1 MKYAI
6 SSISIS
12 NYRQY
17 KGTQV
22 LDFTNDKIKNV
33 SLILGKNGAG
43 KSNLLNAITW
53 CLYGIEIHKSKDSH
67 DSSGMPV
74 INTTALKALKVN
86 QNISAEVEIHLDTD
100 TGPWTIKRTLDG
112 GKTGLGEL
120 YISDSSKLKV
130 VHPVYGQDKI
140 DTGDD
145 TQILINNLLP
155 EALKN
160 FFFIDGEQLRE
171 FFKVSTPENIAKAI
185 DIVSQL
191 ELVYKAADHLSKVEN
206 ALRKNVKNST
216 PQLDKV
222 QGNIDK
228 TQKKIEEIK
237 STIKTTEK
245 AKEKDHEEIA
255 RVKEFLKSHN
265 SSVIASLENERQNL
279 ESDIKK
285 INEQLRKKEYQR
297 NSYLVEIA
305 PFIYLKKEI
314 EQTYKI
320 IEEKVD
326 KGELPPRIKE
336 TFIKE
341 LLEKGRCI
349 CGNELQGEA
358 KKTLEEYSKKVT
370 LSELSEISIV
380 GKTTIED
387 IFTSIK
393 EFPEKIDVYNEEI
406 QEFKDQLEK
415 KERRMEHI
423 SDEVRKYDVAEVK
436 RYEDRR
442 EELSR
447 LIAKN
452 EQLLILQNSD
462 LTTYVNILNE
472 LKEEEERELSKD
484 KKNNALKERLTLVHS
499 ALNVLADTENIIKTK
514 IRKQVEKSLNE
525 NFKTLIRKKTAF
537 SSITIDE
544 NYDVKVHHIDGYNVI
559 NDLSAG
565 EYLILGL
572 SFMSALMT
580 ISGFQAPVIIDTPL
594 GKIDDEHREYI
605 TTELPRFLAGTQLIL
620 LVTPTEYDHNVE
632 GNLSKYLISDNFY
645 RIMENKDQTEST
657 VGRYHGNDA

>member
-6 SSISIS
+6 SSISIK

-17 KGTQV
+17 HGTQV
-22 LDFTNDKIKNV
+22 LDFTFDKTNNV

-53 CLYGIEIHKSKDSH
+53 CLYGIEIHKSKDNH

-74 INTTALKALKVN
+74 INTSALKKLQNN
-86 QNISAEVEIHLDTD
+86 QSISAEVVIHLSTD
-100 TGPWTIKRTLDG
+100 IGPWIIKRTLDG
-112 GKTGLGEL
+112 GKSGLGDL
-120 YISDSSKLKV
+120 YFNDTSKLTV

-191 ELVYKAADHLSKVEN
+191 ELVYKASDHLSKVEN
-206 ALRKNVKNST
+206 NLRKSVKNST
-216 PQLDKV
+216 PQLERV
-222 QGNIDK
+222 QRNIEL
-228 TQKKIEEIK
+228 TQKKIDELKI
-237 STIKTTEK
+237 TIKTTEK
-245 AKEKDHEEIA
+245 QKEKDHEEIA
-255 RVKEFLKSHN
+255 KVKEFLKTHN
-265 SSVIASLENERQNL
+265 SAVIASLEKERQSL
-279 ESDIKK
+279 ESDIHKL
-285 INEQLRKKEYQR
+285 NEQISRKEYQR

-314 EQTYKI
+314 EQAYKI
-320 IEEKVD
+320 IEEKVER
-326 KGELPPRIKE
+326 GELPPRIKE

-349 CGNELQGEA
+349 CGSELTGEA
-358 KKTLEEYSKKVT
+358 RKTLEEYRKKVT

-387 IFTSIK
+387 IFSGIR
-393 EFPEKIDVYNEEI
+393 EFPEKIDSFNGEI
-406 QEFKDQLEK
+406 KEFKDQLEK
-415 KERRMEHI
+415 KERRMELI
-423 SDEVRKYDVAEVK
+423 SEEVKEYNVAEVR
-436 RYEDRR
+436 RYEERR
-442 EELSR
+442 EELNR

-452 EQLLILQNSD
+452 EQLLILQNCD
-462 LTTYVNILNE
+462 LTTLGTT
-472 LKEEEERELSKD
+472 LKDLKDEEDRELSKD
-484 KKNNALKERLTLVHS
+484 KKNNSLKERLTLVQS
-499 ALNVLADTENIIKTK
+499 SLKVLANTEKIIKTK
-514 IRKQVEKSLNE
+514 IRKQVEKNLNE
-525 NFKTLIRKKTAF
+525 NFRTLIRKKTAF
-537 SSITIDE
+537 SSITIDD

-620 LVTPTEYDHNVE
+620 LVTPTEYDNNVKA
-632 GNLSKYLISDNFY
+632 NLSRYLLNDNFY
-645 RIMENKDQTEST
+645 RISENKDQTEST
-657 VGRYHGNDA
+657 VGRYDGN

>member
-6 SSISIS
+6 SSISLS

-17 KGTQV
+17 SGTQV
-22 LDFTNDKIKNV
+22 LDFKIDKIKNV

-53 CLYGIEIHKSKDSH
+53 CLYGIEIHKSKDKY

-74 INTTALKALKVN
+74 INTSALKRLKNN
-86 QNISAEVEIHLDTD
+86 QNITAEVIIHLITD

-112 GKTGLGEL
+112 GKSALGDFYFDEA
-120 YISDSSKLKV
+120 SKLTV
-130 VHPVYGQDKI
+130 IHPVYGQDKI
-140 DTGDD
+140 DKGDD

-171 FFKVSTPENIAKAI
+171 FFKISTPENIAKAI

-206 ALRKNVKNST
+206 NLRKSVKNST
-216 PQLDKV
+216 PQLEKV
-222 QGNIDK
+222 QKNIES
-228 TQKKIEEIK
+228 TQKKSLELK
-237 STIKTTEK
+237 STIKQIEK
-245 AKEKDHEEIA
+245 QKEKDHEEIA
-255 RVKEFLKSHN
+255 KVKEFLKTHN
-265 SSVIASLENERQNL
+265 STVIASLENERQLL
-279 ESDIKK
+279 EIDISKLK
-285 INEQLRKKEYQR
+285 EQIRKKEYQR

-320 IEEKVD
+320 MEEKVE
-326 KGELPPRIKE
+326 KGELPPKIKE

-341 LLEKGRCI
+341 LLEKGHCI
-349 CGNELQGEA
+349 CGNELIGA
-358 KKTLEEYSKKVT
+358 ARKTLEEYSKKVT

-387 IFTSIK
+387 IFSSLN
-393 EFPEKIDVYNEEI
+393 EFPEKIDTLNEEI
-406 QEFKDQLEK
+406 DEFKDQLEK
-415 KERRMEHI
+415 KERRIEHI
-423 SDEVRKYDVAEVK
+423 SDEIKEYNIAEIR
-436 RYEDRR
+436 RYEERR
-442 EELSR
+442 DELSQ

-452 EQLLILQNSD
+452 EQILLLQSSD
-462 LTTYVNILNE
+462 LSTFDTTLKE

-484 KKNNALKERLTLVHS
+484 KKNNTLKEKLTLVQS
-499 ALNVLADTENIIKTK
+499 SLKVLANAETIIKTK
-514 IRKQVEKSLNE
+514 IRKQVEKNLNE

-537 SSITIDE
+537 SSISIDE
-544 NYDVKVHHIDGYNVI
+544 KYDVKVHHIDGYNVI

-605 TTELPRFLAGTQLIL
+605 TTELPKFLTGTQLIL
-620 LVTPTEYDHNVE
+620 LVTPTEYDNNVKT
-632 GNLSKYLISDNFY
+632 NLNQYLLKDNFY
-645 RIMENKDQTEST
+645 RIIENKDQTEST
-657 VGRYHGNDA
+657 VGRYDGN

>member
-6 SSISIS
+6 SSISIT

-17 KGTQV
+17 YGTQI
-22 LDFTNDKIKNV
+22 LDFKNDKTKNV

-53 CLYGIEIHKSKDSH
+53 CLYGIEIHKSQDNH

-74 INTTALKALKVN
+74 INTSALKKLKVN
-86 QNISAEVEIHLDTD
+86 QNTSAEVEIHLNTD
-100 TGPWTIKRTLDG
+100 IGPWIIKRKLEG
-112 GKTGLGEL
+112 GKSGLGDL
-120 YISDSSKLKV
+120 YFDDISKLTV

-140 DTGDD
+140 DTGED

-206 ALRKNVKNST
+206 SLRKNVKNTT
-216 PQLDKV
+216 PDLARV
-222 QGNIDK
+222 QGNIEK
-228 TQKKIEEIK
+228 TQKKIEELK
-237 STIKTTEK
+237 TTIKAIEK
-245 AKEKDHEEIA
+245 QKEKDHEEIA
-255 RVKEFLKSHN
+255 RVKDFLKTHN
-265 SSVIASLENERQNL
+265 SMVIASLEGERQSL
-279 ESDIKK
+279 ELDINKL
-285 INEQLRKKEYQR
+285 NEQLRKKEYQR

-320 IEEKVD
+320 IEEKVE

-336 TFIKE
+336 TFIRE
-341 LLEKGRCI
+341 LLEKGHCI
-349 CGNELQGEA
+349 CGNELNEETR
-358 KKTLEEYSKKVT
+358 KTLEEYRKKVT

-387 IFTSIK
+387 IFSSIR
-393 EFPEKIDVYNEEI
+393 EFPEKIDSFNEEI
-406 QEFKDQLEK
+406 KEFKDQLEK

-423 SDEVRKYDVAEVK
+423 SEEIKKYNVAEV
-436 RYEDRR
+436 RQFEDRR
-442 EELSR
+442 EELVR

-452 EQLLILQNSD
+452 EQVLILHNSD
-462 LTTYVNILNE
+462 LTTYDNILKE
-472 LKEEEERELSKD
+472 LKDDEEKELSKD
-484 KKNNALKERLTLVHS
+484 KKNNSLKEKLTLVQS
-499 ALNVLADTENIIKTK
+499 ALKVLAKTEIIIKTK

-537 SSITIDE
+537 SSISIDE
-544 NYDVKVHHIDGYNVI
+544 NYNVKVHHIDGYNVI

-605 TTELPRFLAGTQLIL
+605 TTELPKFLAGTQLIL
-620 LVTPTEYDHNVE
+620 LVTPTEYDNNVKA
-632 GNLSKYLISDNFY
+632 NLSKFLIDDNFY
-645 RIMENKDQTEST
+645 RITENKDQTEST
-657 VGRYHGNDA
+657 VGRYDGN

>member
-6 SSISIS
+6 SSISIT

-17 KGTQV
+17 YGTQV
-22 LDFTNDKIKNV
+22 LDFKFDKTKNV
-33 SLILGKNGAG
+33 ALILGKNGAG

-53 CLYGIEIHKSKDSH
+53 CLYGIEIHKSKDNH

-74 INTTALKALKVN
+74 INTSALKKLKVN
-86 QNISAEVEIHLDTD
+86 QTIFAEVVIHLKTD
-100 TGPWTIKRTLDG
+100 TGPWIIKRTLEG
-112 GKTGLGEL
+112 GKSGLGDL
-120 YISDSSKLKV
+120 YFDDSSKLTV

-140 DTGDD
+140 DTGDE

-155 EALKN
+155 EALKS

-191 ELVYKAADHLSKVEN
+191 ELVYKASDNLSKVEN
-206 ALRKNVKNST
+206 ALRKSVKNST
-216 PQLDKV
+216 PQLERV
-222 QGNIDK
+222 LRNIEL
-228 TQKKIEEIK
+228 TQKKFEELK
-237 STIKTTEK
+237 ETIRTTEK
-245 AKEKDHEEIA
+245 QKEKDHEEIA
-255 RVKEFLKSHN
+255 KVKEFLKTHN
-265 SSVIASLENERQNL
+265 STAIASLEKERQSL
-279 ESDIKK
+279 ESDIIKL
-285 INEQLRKKEYQR
+285 NDQLRKKEYQR

-305 PFIYLKKEI
+305 PYIYLKKEI

-320 IEEKVD
+320 IEEKVE
-326 KGELPPRIKE
+326 KGELPPRIRE
-336 TFIKE
+336 TFIRE
-341 LLEKGRCI
+341 LLERGRCI
-349 CGNELQGEA
+349 CGNELVGEA
-358 KKTLEEYSKKVT
+358 RNALEEYSKKVT

-387 IFTSIK
+387 LFSSIR
-393 EFPEKIDVYNEEI
+393 EFPEKIDSFNDEI
-406 QEFKDQLEK
+406 DDFKDQLER
-415 KERRMEHI
+415 KELRMEHI
-423 SDEVRKYDVAEVK
+423 SEEIKEYDVAEVR
-436 RYEDRR
+436 RYEERR

-452 EQLLILQNSD
+452 EQLLILQNCD
-462 LTTYVNILNE
+462 LTTLDAA
-472 LKEEEERELSKD
+472 LKDLKDEEEKELSKD
-484 KKNNALKERLTLVHS
+484 KKNNSLKESLSLVQS
-499 ALNVLADTENIIKTK
+499 SLKVLANTEKIIKTR
-514 IRKQVEKSLNE
+514 IRKQVEQSLND

-537 SSITIDE
+537 SSITIDD
-544 NYDVKVHHIDGYNVI
+544 NYNVKVHHVDGYNVI

-620 LVTPTEYDHNVE
+620 LVTPTEYDNNVKA
-632 GNLSKYLISDNFY
+632 NLNKYLISENFY
-645 RIMENKDQTEST
+645 RISENLDQTEST
-657 VGRYHGNDA
+657 VGRYNDA

>member
-6 SSISIS
+6 SSVSVT

-17 KGTQV
+17 QGTQV
-22 LDFTNDKIKNV
+22 LEFKNDKIKNV

-53 CLYGIEIHKSKDSH
+53 CLYGVEIHKSNDIYDSR
-67 DSSGMPV
+67 GMPV
-74 INTTALKALKVN
+74 INTAALKKLKIN
-86 QNISAEVEIHLDTD
+86 ETITAEVEIHLKTD
-100 TGPWTIKRTLDG
+100 IGPWMIKRTLEG
-112 GKTGLGEL
+112 GKSGLGEL
-120 YISDSSKLKV
+120 YFDESSKLTV
-130 VHPVYGQDKI
+130 IHPVYGQDKI

-191 ELVYKAADHLSKVEN
+191 ELVYKSENHLEKSEKN
-206 ALRKNVKNST
+206 LRKNVSATT
-216 PQLDKV
+216 PEIGKV
-222 QGNIDK
+222 QRNIELA
-228 TQKKIEEIK
+228 QKSLDGLKE
-237 STIKTTEK
+237 TIKRIEK
-245 AKEKDHEEIA
+245 EKEKDQEELIK
-255 RVKEFLKSHN
+255 VKEFLKTHS
-265 SSVIASLENERQNL
+265 SSVIATLENERQSL
-279 ESDIKK
+279 ENDAKK
-285 INEQLRKKEYQR
+285 LKEQIGKKEFQR

-314 EQTYKI
+314 EQAYRI
-320 IEEKVD
+320 IEQKVER
-326 KGELPPRIKE
+326 GELPPRIKE

-341 LLEKGRCI
+341 LLERGHCI
-349 CGNELQGEA
+349 CGNELVGDAQ
-358 KKTLEEYSKKVT
+358 KTLEEYRKKVT

-380 GKTTIED
+380 GKTTIEE
-387 IFTSIK
+387 IFSNIK
-393 EFPEKIDVYNEEI
+393 DFPPTIDALNDEI

-415 KERRMEHI
+415 KERRLEQI
-423 SDEVRKYDVAEVK
+423 SDEIKEHNIAEI
-436 RYEDRR
+436 RQYEDRR
-442 EELSR
+442 EELTD

-452 EQLLILQNSD
+452 KQLLIAHKGELGECEAT
-462 LTTYVNILNE
+462 LTE
-472 LKEEEERELSKD
+472 LKEDETRELSKD
-484 KKNNALKERLTLVHS
+484 KKNAKLREKLSLVQNALK
-499 ALNVLADTENIIKTK
+499 VLETTEKIIKTK
-514 IRKQVEKSLNE
+514 IRKQVEKNLNK
-525 NFKTLIRKKTAF
+525 NFSTLIRKKTAF

-544 NYDVKVHHIDGYNVI
+544 NYIVKVQHVDGYNVI

-594 GKIDDEHREYI
+594 GKIDVEHREYI
-605 TTELPRFLAGTQLIL
+605 TTELPKFLEGTQLIL
-620 LVTPTEYDHNVE
+620 LVTPTEYDNNVKS
-632 GNLSKYLISDNFY
+632 NLNKYLLKDNFY
-645 RIMENKDQTEST
+645 QITENKDQTVST
-657 VGRYHGNDA
+657 VGVYDGN

>member
-6 SSISIS
+6 SSINIT

-17 KGTQV
+17 YGTQI
-22 LDFTNDKIKNV
+22 LDFKNDKTKNV

-53 CLYGIEIHKSKDSH
+53 CLYGIEIHKSQDNH

-74 INTTALKALKVN
+74 INTSALKKLKVN
-86 QNISAEVEIHLDTD
+86 QNTSAEVEIHLNTD
-100 TGPWTIKRTLDG
+100 IGPWIIKRKLEG
-112 GKTGLGEL
+112 GKSGLGDL
-120 YISDSSKLKV
+120 YFDDISKLTV

-140 DTGDD
+140 DTGED

-206 ALRKNVKNST
+206 SLRKNVKNST
-216 PQLDKV
+216 PDLARV
-222 QGNIDK
+222 QSNIEK
-228 TQKKIEEIK
+228 TQKKIEDLK
-237 STIKTTEK
+237 TTIKATEK
-245 AKEKDHEEIA
+245 QKEKDHEEIA
-255 RVKEFLKSHN
+255 RVKEFLKTHN
-265 SSVIASLENERQNL
+265 STVIASLEGERQSL
-279 ESDIKK
+279 ESDINKL
-285 INEQLRKKEYQR
+285 NEQLRKKEYQR

-305 PFIYLKKEI
+305 PFIYLKNEI

-320 IEEKVD
+320 IEEKVE

-336 TFIKE
+336 TFIRE
-341 LLEKGRCI
+341 LLEKGHCI
-349 CGNELQGEA
+349 CGNELKGEA
-358 KKTLEEYSKKVT
+358 RKALEEYSKKVT

-387 IFTSIK
+387 IISSIR
-393 EFPEKIDVYNEEI
+393 EFPEKIDSFNEEI
-406 QEFKDQLEK
+406 KDFKDQLEK

-423 SDEVRKYDVAEVK
+423 SEEIKKYNVAEV
-436 RYEDRR
+436 RQFEDRR
-442 EELSR
+442 EELVR

-452 EQLLILQNSD
+452 EQVLILQNSD
-462 LTTYVNILNE
+462 LNTYDNILKE
-472 LKEEEERELSKD
+472 LKDDEEKELSKD
-484 KKNNALKERLTLVHS
+484 KKNNSLKEKLILVQSALK
-499 ALNVLADTENIIKTK
+499 VLAKTEIIIKTK

-544 NYDVKVHHIDGYNVI
+544 NYNVKVHHIDGYNVI

-605 TTELPRFLAGTQLIL
+605 TTELPKFLAGTQLIL
-620 LVTPTEYDHNVE
+620 LVTPTEYDNNVKA
-632 GNLSKYLISDNFY
+632 NLSKFLIDDNFY
-645 RIMENKDQTEST
+645 RITENKDQTEST
-657 VGRYHGNDA
+657 VGRYDGN

>member
-1 MKYAI
+1 MKYAF
-6 SSISIS
+6 SSISIC

-17 KGTQV
+17 NGTQV
-22 LDFTNDKIKNV
+22 LDFKFDKTKNV

-53 CLYGIEIHKSKDSH
+53 CLYGIEIHKTKDNYDSK
-67 DSSGMPV
+67 GMPV
-74 INTTALKALKVN
+74 INTSALKNLKNN
-86 QNISAEVEIHLDTD
+86 QNITAEVIIHLITD

-112 GKTGLGEL
+112 GKSALGEL
-120 YISDSSKLKV
+120 YFDDSSKLTV
-130 VHPVYGQDKI
+130 IHPINGQDKVEK
-140 DTGDD
+140 GED

-171 FFKVSTPENIAKAI
+171 FFKVSTPEKISQAI
-185 DIVSQL
+185 DTVSQL
-191 ELVYKAADHLSKVEN
+191 ELVYKASDHLAKVEN
-206 ALRKNVKNST
+206 ILRKSVKTTT
-216 PQLDKV
+216 PQLERV
-222 QGNIDK
+222 QNNIEL
-228 TQKKIEEIK
+228 TQKKSLELK
-237 STIKTTEK
+237 STIKEIEK
-245 AKEKDHEEIA
+245 QKEKDHEELGKVKDYLKTHSSARIA
-255 RVKEFLKSHN
+255 T
-265 SSVIASLENERQNL
+265 LENERQAL
-279 ESDIKK
+279 EIDIHKLK
-285 INEQLRKKEYQR
+285 EQIGKKESQR

-320 IEEKVD
+320 MEEKVE

-341 LLEKGRCI
+341 LLEKGHCI
-349 CGNELQGEA
+349 CGNELKGEA
-358 KKTLEEYSKKVT
+358 RKTLEEYSKKVS

-387 IFTSIK
+387 IFSSIN
-393 EFPEKIDVYNEEI
+393 EFPEKIDALNEEI
-406 QEFKDQLEK
+406 EDFKGQLET
-415 KERRMEHI
+415 KERRIEHI
-423 SDEVRKYDVAEVK
+423 SDEIKEYNIAEIR
-436 RYEDRR
+436 RYEERR
-442 EELSR
+442 DELSR
-447 LIAKN
+447 LIAQN
-452 EQLLILQNSD
+452 EQILLLQNSD
-462 LTTYVNILNE
+462 LNTFATTLKE

-484 KKNNALKERLTLVHS
+484 KKNNALKEKLTLVQT
-499 ALNVLADTENIIKTK
+499 ALKVLANTEKIIKTK
-514 IRKQVEKSLNE
+514 IRIQVEKSLND

-537 SSITIDE
+537 SSISIDE
-544 NYDVKVHHIDGYNVI
+544 NYDVKVHHVDGYNVI

-605 TTELPRFLAGTQLIL
+605 TTELPKFLTGTQLIL
-620 LVTPTEYDHNVE
+620 LVTPTEYDNNVKA
-632 GNLSKYLISDNFY
+632 NLNHYLLKENFY
-645 RIMENKDQTEST
+645 WISENADQTEST
-657 VGRYHGNDA
+657 VGRYNGC

>member
-6 SSISIS
+6 SSISIT

-17 KGTQV
+17 SGTQV
-22 LDFTNDKIKNV
+22 LDFKIDKTKNL

-53 CLYGIEIHKSKDSH
+53 CLYGIEIHKSKDNYNSG
-67 DSSGMPV
+67 GMPI
-74 INTTALKALKVN
+74 INTSALKKLKIN
-86 QNISAEVEIHLDTD
+86 QSITAEVIIHLKTD
-100 TGPWTIKRTLDG
+100 IGPWTIKRTLEG
-112 GKTGLGEL
+112 GKSGLGEL
-120 YISDSSKLKV
+120 YFNETSELTVI
-130 VHPVYGQDKI
+130 HPVYGQDKI
-140 DTGDD
+140 NTGEE

-171 FFKVSTPENIAKAI
+171 FFKVSTPDNISKAI

-191 ELVYKAADHLSKVEN
+191 ELVYKAADHLSKVETN
-206 ALRKNVKNST
+206 LRKSVKNTT
-216 PQLDKV
+216 PQLKSVQDNIEKIQNKV
-222 QGNIDK
+222 VDL
-228 TQKKIEEIK
+228 K
-237 STIKTTEK
+237 STIKQVEK
-245 AKEKDHEEIA
+245 QKEKDQEEII
-255 RVKEFLKSHN
+255 RVKEFLKTHN
-265 SSVIASLENERQNL
+265 SSVISTLESERQSLEI
-279 ESDIKK
+279 DINKL
-285 INEQLRKKEYQR
+285 NDQVWRKEYQR

-320 IEEKVD
+320 MEEKVE

-349 CGNELQGEA
+349 CGNELVGEA
-358 KKTLEEYSKKVT
+358 KKILEDYSKKVI

-380 GKTTIED
+380 GKTTIEE
-387 IFTSIK
+387 IFSSIK
-393 EFPEKIDVYNEEI
+393 EFPEKIDGLNEEI
-406 QEFKDQLEK
+406 EEFKGQLEK
-415 KERRMEHI
+415 KELRIEHI
-423 SDEVRKYDVAEVK
+423 SNEIKEYNVAEIR
-436 RYEDRR
+436 RYEERR
-442 EELSR
+442 DELNR

-452 EQLLILQNSD
+452 EQVLLLYKSD
-462 LTTYVNILNE
+462 LNTYDIK
-472 LKEEEERELSKD
+472 LKELRGEEERELSKD
-484 KKNNALKERLTLVHS
+484 KKNNTLKEKLTLVQS
-499 ALNVLADTENIIKTK
+499 SLKVLVNTEKIIKTK

-537 SSITIDE
+537 SSISIDE
-544 NYDVKVHHIDGYNVI
+544 KYDVKVHHIDGYNVI

-605 TTELPRFLAGTQLIL
+605 TTELPKFLTGTQLML
-620 LVTPTEYDHNVE
+620 LVTPTEYDKNVKA
-632 GNLSKYLISDNFY
+632 NLDRYLLKENFY
-645 RIMENKDQTEST
+645 RITENKDQTEST
-657 VGRYHGNDA
+657 VGRYDGN

>member
-6 SSISIS
+6 SSISLT

-17 KGTQV
+17 SGTQV
-22 LDFTNDKIKNV
+22 LDFKIDKTKNV

-53 CLYGIEIHKSKDSH
+53 CLYGIEIHKTKDSY

-74 INTTALKALKVN
+74 INTSALKKLKNN
-86 QNISAEVEIHLDTD
+86 QSITAEVIIHLITD
-100 TGPWTIKRTLDG
+100 SGPWIIKRTLEG
-112 GKTGLGEL
+112 GKSALGDFYFDEA
-120 YISDSSKLKV
+120 SKLTV
-130 VHPVYGQDKI
+130 IHPVYGQDKI
-140 DTGDD
+140 DKGDD

-206 ALRKNVKNST
+206 NFRKSVKNTT
-216 PQLDKV
+216 PQLERV
-222 QGNIDK
+222 QRNIELA
-228 TQKKIEEIK
+228 QKSSEQLKDTVKQIERQ
-237 STIKTTEK
+237 
-245 AKEKDHEEIA
+245 KEKDHEEIA
-255 RVKEFLKSHN
+255 RVKEYLKTH
-265 SSVIASLENERQNL
+265 SSTVIATLEKERQSLET
-279 ESDIKK
+279 DIRKLK
-285 INEQLRKKEYQR
+285 EQIGKKESQR

-320 IEEKVD
+320 IEEKVE

-336 TFIKE
+336 TFLKE
-341 LLEKGRCI
+341 LLEKGHCI
-349 CGNELQGEA
+349 CGNELVGNA
-358 KKTLEEYSKKVT
+358 RKTLEEYSKKVT

-387 IFTSIK
+387 IFSNIK
-393 EFPEKIDVYNEEI
+393 EFPATIDSLNDEI
-406 QEFKDQLEK
+406 DDFKEQLEK
-415 KERRMEHI
+415 KERRLELI
-423 SDEVRKYDVAEVK
+423 SDEIKEYNVAEI
-436 RYEDRR
+436 RRNEERR

-452 EQLLILQNSD
+452 EQLLILHNGELNACDVTIKD
-462 LTTYVNILNE
+462 L
-472 LKEEEERELSKD
+472 KSEEEKELSKD
-484 KKNNALKERLTLVHS
+484 KKNHSLKEKLTLVQS
-499 ALNVLADTENIIKTK
+499 SLKVLANTEKIIKTK
-514 IRKQVEKSLNE
+514 IRKQVEKNLNN

-537 SSITIDE
+537 SSISINET
-544 NYDVKVHHIDGYNVI
+544 YDVIVHHVDGYNVI

-605 TTELPRFLAGTQLIL
+605 TTELPKFLEGKQLIL
-620 LVTPTEYDHNVE
+620 LVTPTEYDNNVKA
-632 GNLSKYLISDNFY
+632 NLNKYLLKDNFY
-645 RIMENKDQTEST
+645 QITENIDQTESK
-657 VGRYHGNDA
+657 VGRYDGN

>member
-17 KGTQV
+17 HGKQT
-22 LDFTNDKIKNV
+22 LDFKNDKIKNV

-53 CLYGIEIHKSKDSH
+53 CLYGIEIHKSKDIH

-74 INTTALKALKVN
+74 INTSALKSLKNN
-86 QNISAEVEIHLDTD
+86 QNIIAEVIIHLATD
-100 TGPWTIKRTLDG
+100 IGPWTIKRTLEG
-112 GKTGLGEL
+112 GKSALGDFYFNEA
-120 YISDSSKLKV
+120 SKLTV
-130 VHPVYGQDKI
+130 IHPVYGQDKI

-191 ELVYKAADHLSKVEN
+191 ELVYKAADHLSKVEGN
-206 ALRKNVKNST
+206 LRKSVKNTT
-216 PQLDKV
+216 PQLERVLRNIELAQKNSEQLKDTIK
-222 QGNIDK
+222 QIDK
-228 TQKKIEEIK
+228 Q
-237 STIKTTEK
+237 
-245 AKEKDHEEIA
+245 KEKDHEEIT
-255 RVKEFLKSHN
+255 RVKEYLKTH
-265 SSVIASLENERQNL
+265 SSAKISTLENERQSL
-279 ESDIKK
+279 ETDVRKL
-285 INEQLRKKEYQR
+285 NEQIGKKESQR

-314 EQTYKI
+314 EDTYKI
-320 IEEKVD
+320 IEEKVE

-336 TFIKE
+336 TFIRE
-341 LLEKGRCI
+341 LLEKGHCI
-349 CGNELQGEA
+349 CGNELVGNA
-358 KKTLEEYSKKVT
+358 KKTLEDYSKKIT

-380 GKTTIED
+380 GKTTIEE
-387 IFTSIK
+387 IFSSIK
-393 EFPEKIDVYNEEI
+393 EFPATIDSLNDEI
-406 QEFKDQLEK
+406 DDFKEQLEK
-415 KERRMEHI
+415 KERRLELI
-423 SDEVRKYDVAEVK
+423 SDEIKEYNIAEIR
-436 RYEDRR
+436 RYEERR

-452 EQLLILQNSD
+452 EQLLILHNGE
-462 LTTYVNILNE
+462 LNTYDSTLKE
-472 LKEEEERELSKD
+472 LKSEEEKELGKD
-484 KKNNALKERLTLVHS
+484 KKNNSLKEKLTLVQS
-499 ALNVLADTENIIKTK
+499 SLKVLANTEKIIKTK
-514 IRKQVEKSLNE
+514 IRKQVEKNLND
-525 NFKTLIRKKTAF
+525 NFKILIRKKTAF
-537 SSITIDE
+537 SSITIDDK
-544 NYDVKVHHIDGYNVI
+544 YDVKVHHIDGYNVI

-594 GKIDDEHREYI
+594 GKIDKEHREYI
-605 TTELPRFLAGTQLIL
+605 TTELPKFLEGKQLIL
-620 LVTPTEYDHNVE
+620 LVTPTEYDNNVKA
-632 GNLSKYLISDNFY
+632 NLSQYLLNENFY
-645 RIMENKDQTEST
+645 QITENQDQTESK
-657 VGRYHGNDA
+657 VGQYDGN

>member
-17 KGTQV
+17 YGTQV
-22 LDFTNDKIKNV
+22 LEFKNDKTKNV

-53 CLYGIEIHKSKDSH
+53 CLYGIEIHKSQDKY
-67 DSSGMPV
+67 DSSGMPL
-74 INTTALKALKVN
+74 INTSALKVLKKD
-86 QNISAEVEIHLDTD
+86 QQVRAEVKIHLATD
-100 TGPWTIKRTLDG
+100 NGQWIIQRTLDG
-112 GKTGLGEL
+112 GKSALGDL
-120 YISDSSKLKV
+120 YFDEASKLTV
-130 VHPVYGQDKI
+130 IHPLYGQDKM
-140 DTGDD
+140 DKGDE

-191 ELVYKAADHLSKVEN
+191 ELVYKAANHLSKVEGN
-206 ALRKNVKNST
+206 LRKSVKNTT
-216 PQLDKV
+216 PQLERV
-222 QGNIDK
+222 LRNIELA
-228 TQKKIEEIK
+228 QKSSDERKD
-237 STIKTTEK
+237 TIKQIERQ
-245 AKEKDHEEIA
+245 KEKDHEEIT
-255 RVKEFLKSHN
+255 RVKDYLKTH
-265 SSVIASLENERQNL
+265 SSTVIATLESERQSLET
-279 ESDIKK
+279 DIRKL
-285 INEQLRKKEYQR
+285 NEQIGRKEYQR

-320 IEEKVD
+320 IEEKVE

-336 TFIKE
+336 TFIRE
-341 LLEKGRCI
+341 LLEKGHCI
-349 CGNELQGEA
+349 CGNELVGHA
-358 KKTLEEYSKKVT
+358 RKTLEDYSKKLT

-380 GKTTIED
+380 GKTTIND
-387 IFTSIK
+387 IFSSIA
-393 EFPEKIDVYNEEI
+393 EFPEKIDSLNEEI
-406 QEFKDQLEK
+406 FEFKNQLEK
-415 KERRMEHI
+415 KERRIEHI
-423 SDEVRKYDVAEVK
+423 SDEIKEYNIAEIR
-436 RYEDRR
+436 RYEERR
-442 EELSR
+442 DELSR

-452 EQLLILQNSD
+452 EQLLLLQNSD
-462 LTTYVNILNE
+462 LITLDATLKE
-472 LKEEEERELSKD
+472 LKAEEERELSKD
-484 KKNNALKERLTLVHS
+484 KKNNSLKEKLKIVQSSLK
-499 ALNVLADTENIIKTK
+499 VLADTETIIKTK
-514 IRKQVEKSLNE
+514 IRKQVEISLNE
-525 NFKTLIRKKTAF
+525 NFKILIRKKTAF
-537 SSITIDE
+537 KSITIDE

-594 GKIDDEHREYI
+594 GKIDDEHRQYI
-605 TTELPRFLAGTQLIL
+605 TTELPKFLTGTQLIL
-620 LVTPTEYDHNVE
+620 LVTPTEYDNNVKA
-632 GNLSKYLISDNFY
+632 NLNQYLLKDNFY
-645 RIMENKDQTEST
+645 RITENKEQTEST
-657 VGRYHGNDA
+657 VGRYDGN

>member
-6 SSISIS
+6 SSISIK

-17 KGTQV
+17 LGTQV
-22 LDFTNDKIKNV
+22 LDFTIDKTKNV

-53 CLYGIEIHKSKDSH
+53 CLYGIEIHKSKDHH
-67 DSSGMPV
+67 DISGMPV
-74 INTTALKALKVN
+74 INTSALKKLKVN
-86 QNISAEVEIHLDTD
+86 ESITAEVTIHLKTD
-100 TGPWTIKRTLDG
+100 TGPWIIKRTLEG
-112 GKTGLGEL
+112 GKSGLGDL
-120 YISDSSKLKV
+120 YFDDASKLSV

-140 DTGDD
+140 DHGDD

-171 FFKVSTPENIAKAI
+171 FFKVSTPENISKAI

-191 ELVYKAADHLSKVEN
+191 ELVYKASDHLSKVETN
-206 ALRKNVKNST
+206 LRKSVKNST
-216 PQLDKV
+216 PQLERV
-222 QGNIDK
+222 QRNIEL
-228 TQKKIEEIK
+228 TEKKIDELK
-237 STIKTTEK
+237 TTIKTIEK
-245 AKEKDHEEIA
+245 QKEKDHEEIA
-255 RVKEFLKSHN
+255 KVREFLKTHN
-265 SSVIASLENERQNL
+265 STQIASLEKERQSL
-279 ESDIKK
+279 EIDVRKL
-285 INEQLRKKEYQR
+285 NEQLRKKEYQR

-320 IEEKVD
+320 IEEKVE
-326 KGELPPRIKE
+326 KGELPPRIRE
-336 TFIKE
+336 IFIKE

-349 CGNELQGEA
+349 CGNELVGESR
-358 KKTLEEYSKKVT
+358 KTLEEYSKKVS

-387 IFTSIK
+387 IFSSIK
-393 EFPEKIDVYNEEI
+393 EFPAKIDAINEEI
-406 QEFKDQLEK
+406 EDFKDQLEK
-415 KERRMEHI
+415 KERRLEHI
-423 SDEVRKYDVAEVK
+423 SEEVKEYDVADVR
-436 RYEDRR
+436 RYEERR
-442 EELSR
+442 EELNR

-462 LTTYVNILNE
+462 LTILNTT
-472 LKEEEERELSKD
+472 LKDLKDEYERELSKN
-484 KKNNALKERLTLVHS
+484 KKNDSLKERLTLVQS
-499 ALNVLADTENIIKTK
+499 SLKVLANTEKIIKTK
-514 IRKQVEKSLNE
+514 IRYQVEKSLNE

-544 NYDVKVHHIDGYNVI
+544 NYDVKVHHIDGYHVI

-620 LVTPTEYDHNVE
+620 LVTPTEYDHNVQT
-632 GNLSKYLISDNFY
+632 NLSKYLINENFY
-645 RIMENKDQTEST
+645 RISENKEQTESA
-657 VGRYHGNDA
+657 VGRYDGN

>member
-6 SSISIS
+6 SSISVT
-12 NYRQY
+12 NFRQY
-17 KGTQV
+17 QGTQV
-22 LDFTNDKIKNV
+22 LEFKNDKTKNV

-53 CLYGIEIHKSKDSH
+53 CLYGVEIHKSKDIY
-67 DSSGMPV
+67 DSRGMPV
-74 INTTALKALKVN
+74 INTAALKKLKIN
-86 QNISAEVEIHLDTD
+86 EPITAEVEVHLKTD
-100 TGPWTIKRTLDG
+100 IGPWMIKRTLGG
-112 GKTGLGEL
+112 GKSGLGEI
-120 YISDSSKLKV
+120 YFDDASKLTV
-130 VHPVYGQDKI
+130 IHPVYGQDKI

-191 ELVYKAADHLSKVEN
+191 ELVYKAEKNLEKLEKN
-206 ALRKNVKNST
+206 LRKNVSATT
-216 PQLDKV
+216 PEIGKV
-222 QGNIDK
+222 QRNIEL
-228 TQKKIEEIK
+228 TQKSLDGLKD
-237 STIKTTEK
+237 TIKRIEK
-245 AKEKDHEEIA
+245 EKEKDHEELIK
-255 RVKEFLKSHN
+255 VKEFLKTHS
-265 SSVIASLENERQNL
+265 SSVIATLENERQSL
-279 ESDIKK
+279 EKDVKK
-285 INEQLRKKEYQR
+285 LKEQIGKKEIQR

-305 PFIYLKKEI
+305 PLIYLKKEI
-314 EQTYKI
+314 EQAYRI
-320 IEEKVD
+320 IEQKVER
-326 KGELPPRIKE
+326 GELPPRIKE

-341 LLEKGRCI
+341 LLEKGQCI
-349 CGNELQGEA
+349 CGNELVGDA

-387 IFTSIK
+387 IFSNIK
-393 EFPEKIDVYNEEI
+393 DFPSTIDALNDEI
-406 QEFKDQLEK
+406 QEFKDELER
-415 KERRMEHI
+415 KERRLEQISNEIKEHN
-423 SDEVRKYDVAEVK
+423 VAEIR

-442 EELSR
+442 EELTD

-452 EQLLILQNSD
+452 KQLLIAHNGELGACEVI
-462 LTTYVNILNE
+462 LTQ
-472 LKEEEERELSKD
+472 LKEDETNELSKD
-484 KKNNALKERLTLVHS
+484 KKNIKLKEKLSLVQNALK
-499 ALNVLADTENIIKTK
+499 VLETTEKIIKTK
-514 IRKQVEKSLNE
+514 IRKQVEKNLNK
-525 NFKTLIRKKTAF
+525 NFSTLIRKKTAF

-544 NYDVKVHHIDGYNVI
+544 NYIVKVHHIDGYNVI

-594 GKIDDEHREYI
+594 GKIDVEHREYI
-605 TTELPRFLAGTQLIL
+605 TTELPKFLEGTQLIL
-620 LVTPTEYDHNVE
+620 LVTPTEYDNNVKS
-632 GNLSKYLISDNFY
+632 NLDKYLLKENFY
-645 RIMENKDQTEST
+645 QITENKDQTVST
-657 VGRYHGNDA
+657 VGRYDGN

>member
-17 KGTQV
+17 HGKQT
-22 LDFTNDKIKNV
+22 LDFKNDKIKNV

-53 CLYGIEIHKSKDSH
+53 CLYGIEIHKSKDNH

-74 INTTALKALKVN
+74 INTSALKSLKN
-86 QNISAEVEIHLDTD
+86 NENIIAEVIIHLATD
-100 TGPWTIKRTLDG
+100 IGPWTIKRTLEG
-112 GKTGLGEL
+112 GKSALGDFYFNEA
-120 YISDSSKLKV
+120 SKLTV
-130 VHPVYGQDKI
+130 IHPVYGQDKI

-191 ELVYKAADHLSKVEN
+191 ELVYKAADHLSKVEGN
-206 ALRKNVKNST
+206 LRKSVKNTT
-216 PQLDKV
+216 PQLERVLRNIELAQKNSEQLKDTIK
-222 QGNIDK
+222 QIDK
-228 TQKKIEEIK
+228 Q
-237 STIKTTEK
+237 
-245 AKEKDHEEIA
+245 KEKDHEEIT
-255 RVKEFLKSHN
+255 RVKEYLKSH
-265 SSVIASLENERQNL
+265 SSAKISTLENERQSL
-279 ESDIKK
+279 ETDVRKL
-285 INEQLRKKEYQR
+285 NEQIGKKESQR

-314 EQTYKI
+314 EDTYKI
-320 IEEKVD
+320 IEEKVE

-336 TFIKE
+336 TFIRE
-341 LLEKGRCI
+341 LLEKGHCI
-349 CGNELQGEA
+349 CGNELVGNA
-358 KKTLEEYSKKVT
+358 KKTLEDYSKKIT

-380 GKTTIED
+380 GKTTIEE
-387 IFTSIK
+387 IFSSIK
-393 EFPEKIDVYNEEI
+393 EFPATIDSLNDEI
-406 QEFKDQLEK
+406 DDFKEQLEK
-415 KERRMEHI
+415 KERRLELI
-423 SDEVRKYDVAEVK
+423 SDEIKEYNIAEIR
-436 RYEDRR
+436 RYEERR

-452 EQLLILQNSD
+452 EQLLILHNGE
-462 LTTYVNILNE
+462 LNTYDSTLKE
-472 LKEEEERELSKD
+472 LKSEEEKELGKD
-484 KKNNALKERLTLVHS
+484 KKNNSLKEKLTLVQS
-499 ALNVLADTENIIKTK
+499 SLKVLANTEKIIKTK
-514 IRKQVEKSLNE
+514 IRKQVEKNLND
-525 NFKTLIRKKTAF
+525 NFKILIRKKTAF

-544 NYDVKVHHIDGYNVI
+544 KYDVKVHHIDGYNVI

-594 GKIDDEHREYI
+594 GKIDKEHREYI
-605 TTELPRFLAGTQLIL
+605 TTELPKFLEGKQLIL
-620 LVTPTEYDHNVE
+620 LVTPTEYDNNVKA
-632 GNLSKYLISDNFY
+632 NLSQYLLNENFY
-645 RIMENKDQTEST
+645 QITENQDQTESK
-657 VGRYHGNDA
+657 VGQYDGN

>member
-17 KGTQV
+17 HGKQT
-22 LDFTNDKIKNV
+22 LDFKNDKIKNV

-53 CLYGIEIHKSKDSH
+53 CLYGIEIHKSKDNH

-74 INTTALKALKVN
+74 INTSALKSLKNN
-86 QNISAEVEIHLDTD
+86 QNIIAEVIIHLATD
-100 TGPWTIKRTLDG
+100 IGPWTIKRTLEG
-112 GKTGLGEL
+112 GKSALGDFYFNEA
-120 YISDSSKLKV
+120 SKLTV
-130 VHPVYGQDKI
+130 IHPVYGQDKI

-191 ELVYKAADHLSKVEN
+191 ELVYKAADHLSKVEGN
-206 ALRKNVKNST
+206 LRKSVKNTT
-216 PQLDKV
+216 PQLERVLRNIELAQKNSEQLKDTIK
-222 QGNIDK
+222 QIDK
-228 TQKKIEEIK
+228 Q
-237 STIKTTEK
+237 
-245 AKEKDHEEIA
+245 KEKDHEEIT
-255 RVKEFLKSHN
+255 RVKEYLKSH
-265 SSVIASLENERQNL
+265 SSAKISTLENERQSL
-279 ESDIKK
+279 ETDVRKL
-285 INEQLRKKEYQR
+285 NEQIGKKESQR

-314 EQTYKI
+314 EDTYKI
-320 IEEKVD
+320 IEEKVE

-336 TFIKE
+336 TFIRE
-341 LLEKGRCI
+341 LLEKGHCI
-349 CGNELQGEA
+349 CGNELVGNA
-358 KKTLEEYSKKVT
+358 KKTLEDYSKKIT

-380 GKTTIED
+380 GKTTIEE
-387 IFTSIK
+387 IFSSIK
-393 EFPEKIDVYNEEI
+393 EFPATIDSLNDEI
-406 QEFKDQLEK
+406 DDFKEQLEK
-415 KERRMEHI
+415 KERRLELI
-423 SDEVRKYDVAEVK
+423 SDEIKEYNIAEIR
-436 RYEDRR
+436 RYEERR

-452 EQLLILQNSD
+452 EQLLILHNGE
-462 LTTYVNILNE
+462 LNTYDSTLKE
-472 LKEEEERELSKD
+472 LKSEEEKELGKD
-484 KKNNALKERLTLVHS
+484 KKNNSLKEKLTLVQS
-499 ALNVLADTENIIKTK
+499 SLKVLANTEKIIKTK
-514 IRKQVEKSLNE
+514 IRKQVEKNLND
-525 NFKTLIRKKTAF
+525 NFKILIRKKTAF

-544 NYDVKVHHIDGYNVI
+544 KYDVKVHHIDGYNVI

-594 GKIDDEHREYI
+594 GKIDKEHREYI
-605 TTELPRFLAGTQLIL
+605 TTELPKFLEGKQLIL
-620 LVTPTEYDHNVE
+620 LVTPTEYDNNVKA
-632 GNLSKYLISDNFY
+632 NLSQYLLNENFY
-645 RIMENKDQTEST
+645 QITENQDQTESK
-657 VGRYHGNDA
+657 VGQYDGN

>member
-6 SSISIS
+6 SSISIT

-17 KGTQV
+17 HGTQV
-22 LDFTNDKIKNV
+22 LDFKDDKTKNV

-53 CLYGIEIHKSKDSH
+53 CLYGIEIHKSKDNH

-74 INTTALKALKVN
+74 INTAALKKLKVN
-86 QNISAEVEIHLDTD
+86 QSLAAEVEIHLKTD
-100 TGPWTIKRTLDG
+100 IGPWIIKRTLDG

-120 YISDSSKLKV
+120 YVSDSSKLSV

-191 ELVYKAADHLSKVEN
+191 ELVYKAEDHLTKVETS
-206 ALRKNVKNST
+206 LRKSVKNST
-216 PQLDKV
+216 PMLDKV
-222 QGNIDK
+222 QGNIEK
-228 TQKKIEEIK
+228 TQKKLEEIK
-237 STIKTTEK
+237 ATIKTTEK
-245 AKEKDHEEIA
+245 QKEKDHEEIA
-255 RVKEFLKSHN
+255 KIKEFLKTHN
-265 SSVIASLENERQNL
+265 STVIASLESERESL
-279 ESDIKK
+279 ESEISKL
-285 INEQLRKKEYQR
+285 NEQLRKKEYQR

-314 EQTYKI
+314 EETYKI
-320 IEEKVD
+320 IEEKVE

-341 LLEKGRCI
+341 LLEKGHCI
-349 CGNELQGEA
+349 CGNELKGEA
-358 KKTLEEYSKKVT
+358 RKTLENFSKKVT

-380 GKTTIED
+380 GKTSIED
-387 IFTSIK
+387 IFSSIR
-393 EFPEKIDVYNEEI
+393 EFPEKIDSFNEEI
-406 QEFKDQLEK
+406 GVFKDQLEK

-423 SDEVRKYDVAEVK
+423 SDEIKKYNVAEVK

-452 EQLLILQNSD
+452 EQVLILQNSD
-462 LTTYVNILNE
+462 LTTYDNILKE
-472 LKEEEERELSKD
+472 LKEEEEKELSKD
-484 KKNNALKERLTLVHS
+484 KKNNSLKERLTLVQS
-499 ALNVLADTENIIKTK
+499 SLDVLAKTEKIIKTK
-514 IRKQVEKSLNE
+514 IRKQVEKSLND

-537 SSITIDE
+537 SSITIDD
-544 NYDVKVHHIDGYNVI
+544 NYNVIVNHIDGYNVI

-572 SFMSALMT
+572 SFMSSLMT

-605 TTELPRFLAGTQLIL
+605 TTELPMFLAGTQLIL

-632 GNLSKYLISDNFY
+632 ANLSKYLIHENFY
-645 RIMENKDQTEST
+645 KILENQDQTEST
-657 VGRYHGNDA
+657 VGRYNGN

>member
-6 SSISIS
+6 SSIKIS

-17 KGTQV
+17 KGTQI
-22 LDFTNDKIKNV
+22 LDFTIDNTKNV
-33 SLILGKNGAG
+33 SIILGKNGAG

-53 CLYGIEIHKSKDSH
+53 CLYGIEIHKSNDKH
-67 DSSGMPV
+67 DSSGMPL
-74 INTTALKALKVN
+74 INTAALKSLNPN
-86 QNISAEVEIHLDTD
+86 QNISAEVEIHLNTD
-100 TGPWTIKRTLDG
+100 SGPWIIRRTLDG
-112 GKTGLGEL
+112 GKTGLGEPYVNEASQL
-120 YISDSSKLKV
+120 TV

-171 FFKVSTPENIAKAI
+171 FFKISTPENISKAI

-191 ELVYKAADHLSKVEN
+191 ELVYKAEDHLSKVEN
-206 ALRKNVKNST
+206 SLRRSVKNTT
-216 PQLDKV
+216 PQLERV
-222 QGNIDK
+222 QR
-228 TQKKIEEIK
+228 KIELTQNKIIEQKTSIK
-237 STIKTTEK
+237 KTEK
-245 AKEKDHEEIA
+245 EKEKDHEEVI
-255 RVKEFLKSHN
+255 RVKDFLKTHN
-265 SSVIASLENERQNL
+265 STVIAAFENERQSL
-279 ESDIKK
+279 EAEIKK
-285 INEQLRKKEYQR
+285 INGQLAKKESQR

-314 EQTYKI
+314 KETYKI

-326 KGELPPRIKE
+326 KGELPSRIKE

-341 LLEKGRCI
+341 LLEKGNCI
-349 CGNELQGEA
+349 CGNILVGDA
-358 KKTLEEYSKKVT
+358 RNNLEEYSKKVT

-387 IFTSIK
+387 ILSSIQD
-393 EFPEKIDVYNEEI
+393 FPKTIDGFNEEI
-406 QEFKDQLEK
+406 AEFKEQLEI
-415 KERRMEHI
+415 KERRKEHI
-423 SDEVRKYDVAEVK
+423 SEEIKKYDLAEVRRFE
-436 RYEDRR
+436 ERR
-442 EELSR
+442 EELVR

-452 EQLLILQNSD
+452 EQILILQNSD
-462 LTTYVNILNE
+462 LNTLESTLKE

-484 KKNNALKERLTLVHS
+484 KKNNYLKERLSLVQS
-499 ALNVLADTENIIKTK
+499 SIKVLENTEKIIKTK
-514 IRKQVEKSLNE
+514 IRKQVETNLNG

-544 NYDVKVHHIDGYNVI
+544 NYDVKVHHVDGYNVV

-572 SFMSALMT
+572 SFMSSLMT

-605 TTELPRFLAGTQLIL
+605 TIELPKFLAGTQLIL
-620 LVTPTEYDHNVE
+620 FVTPTEYDHNVE
-632 GNLSKYLISDNFY
+632 VNLKKYLIQDNFY
-645 RIMENKDQTEST
+645 KITENLDQTEST
-657 VGRYHGNDA
+657 VGRYYGA